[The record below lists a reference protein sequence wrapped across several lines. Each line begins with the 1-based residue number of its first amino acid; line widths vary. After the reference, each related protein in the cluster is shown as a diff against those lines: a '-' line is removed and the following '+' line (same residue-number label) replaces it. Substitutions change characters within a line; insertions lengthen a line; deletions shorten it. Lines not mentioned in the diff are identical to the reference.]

1 MVGEVVRM
9 LVVLRWSWL
18 FCLSESCDEGGMYGY
33 TMRCV
38 VVNEAV
44 IRVSIQFGYQGL
56 FI

>member
-1 MVGEVVRM
+1 M